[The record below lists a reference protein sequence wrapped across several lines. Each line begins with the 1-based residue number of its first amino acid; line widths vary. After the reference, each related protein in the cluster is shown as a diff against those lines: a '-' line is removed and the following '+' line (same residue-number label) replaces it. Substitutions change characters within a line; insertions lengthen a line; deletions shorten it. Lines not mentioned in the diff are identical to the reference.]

1 MQVQIQMTHQLALD
15 LQHVRPQRPGWT
27 NVFFIGHWMNKCH
40 SNKDCATQPLNQPV
54 QSYIKWYWAL
64 LTFPFHSLAANASG
78 VWVRVCNIA
87 ALFKVRS
94 LVAVSN
100 LSRADLTQPR
110 SHHSKARTFNS
121 LEIIDE
127 YRSVKLSKLF
137 SEWDSLMIL
146 FAHQFQIWRKES
158 YFDSEQ
164 MPNWFIKILTTHPK
178 IHSSFQHLHTLCWYQ
193 GYLSRYSVVGLN

>member
-1 MQVQIQMTHQLALD
+1 MQIQMTHQLALD

-27 NVFFIGHWMNKCH
+27 NVIQTRIVGLNLSTSQYKAISDAIGSQW
-40 SNKDCATQPLNQPV
+40 V
-54 QSYIKWYWAL
+54 KWYWAL
-64 LTFPFHSLAANASG
+64 LTFPFHPQAANASG
-78 VWVRVCNIA
+78 VWVCLCNIA

-94 LVAVSN
+94 LVAGSN
-100 LSRADLTQPR
+100 LSQADLTQPR

-146 FAHQFQIWRKES
+146 FAHRFQIWRKES

-164 MPNWFIKILTTHPK
+164 IPTTHPK

-193 GYLSRYSVVGLN
+193 GYLPRYSVVGLN